1 MQQHQ
6 RQQQQ
11 GHWNS
16 PYRSRERIQE
26 HQHPHQH
33 QYQYQQQHPTRV
45 MANSP
50 MAFPPV
56 GPLQA
61 QYAPP
66 QPAYYAAAGPP
77 LMNPPP
83 TPFDTAYG
91 ITLLPSHLL
100 IGSPFVSSPDLF
112 QSQQQSQQHH
122 HNHHHQMGMVSSN
135 ASHQSINQRN
145 RRPANQRNKGN
156 SNATTTTTTATT
168 NNNNNSTNVNSNG
181 HSRLSQTSYPVPP
194 LKNPPAVARNRHR
207 RRAQNEQ
214 ADKLFKEPFV
224 VTYRM
229 LPKGDDEYRTR
240 SLLFEN
246 VNGSIDLY
254 SFVSKYSKYGPVESI
269 YMFKDRNDE
278 TKRSV
283 LLSFLSRKICLD
295 SYNSVL
301 QRLAEF
307 KTGLKS
313 KSLTVS
319 FVSLKYGKHV
329 DQNEDDRNDSSSST
343 QMNDNGDSDSS
354 KTPGPINNVQ
364 DDAYNVTVIASL
376 QYDIINRGAT
386 RSVALE
392 LDGDHDKT
400 RLLDQELDFLS
411 PEKNQRYVL
420 ESIYLINAKESHK
433 HFPKNYV
440 ILTFL
445 NISMAVEVLDYVRNN
460 EAARSKFPQCFF
472 VSVSSCPQTS
482 SDGSIITTSNS
493 ITPVAS
499 SGSAGIATNG
509 NLGSYA
515 SKNASLSSL
524 NSVGSYVS
532 LDQEID
538 FLSSSLQGGHTIT
551 VAVNEYP
558 KPFFAEFSDHLSNAS
573 VLEASALDTQ
583 FSSPHPQEVTVPSQ
597 DSPLVAGAPSM
608 DTVHPGTA
616 SSLSS
621 QVLPLQPPMAMGS
634 GIYMEPFG
642 RRNKNMVKPITQ
654 SLQKQFAT
662 SAEVANSM
670 GGGIGNR
677 TVYIGN
683 IHPRSKP
690 GDICNVVRGGILQN
704 IRFLQEKHI
713 CFVTFIEASTAVQF
727 YTNAFIDPI
736 VLHGNMLKV
745 GWGHHSGPLP
755 KSISLAVTVGASRN
769 VYVSL
774 PDFAFKDKYINDPQY
789 QRYSDKY
796 KLPAEEQLR
805 KDFSQYGDIEQINF
819 LSDGHCCW
827 VNFMNISSAIKLV
840 EEVKYDDGEA
850 FHKSF
855 DNRYRGLIIGYGKDR
870 CGNVNKNLIAGKNSR
885 FYKKV
890 KKPSYN
896 IRLSRMEEERKKHEE
911 TLRLQNQNNG
921 EKLLQFD
928 SLGIHLEGNEG
939 SKSSKETSL
948 NGQEGEEKE
957 EEENQ
962 EEGEKLEGT
971 ERTNI
976 GSGRE
981 EEENKD
987 QKPLEA
993 MSNGGHNQNHGGA
1006 EKYHEEE
1013 KELLKLSNK
1022 SQIMDGLGIAAVA
1035 AGDNKDMGVNQHQDI
1050 LDRARESG
1058 DEESVDSGISFN
1070 VELILHSP
1078 LEGDSNYQ
1086 KKFNENNKVSKSKK
1100 LEGVNAI
1107 GTGGVSRYNSSLGE
1121 SASAVSNPSI
1131 NVNPPMAP
1139 STISR
1144 NYSLM
1149 MRKQNGCPHAGRDSS
1164 DRQNSQ
1170 QHHHQQQQQQ
1180 QQQQRRTSSSSYNNG
1195 DHMPSQGGNPRS
1207 QQGRRRNKRR
1217 NAKAIPGSDVMA
1229 QYLAQLQH
1237 STFMYAANILGA
1249 TAEGDVDYYDDN
1261 TEH

>member
-1 MQQHQ
+1 MQPHQ

-16 PYRSRERIQE
+16 PYRSRERAQE
-26 HQHPHQH
+26 HQQ
-33 QYQYQQQHPTRV
+33 QQQHPTRV
-45 MANSP
+45 MANSS
-50 MAFPPV
+50 MAFPSV
-56 GPLQA
+56 GSLQT

-66 QPAYYAAAGPP
+66 QPTYYAAAGPP

-112 QSQQQSQQHH
+112 QSQQQSQQQH
-122 HNHHHQMGMVSSN
+122 HNHYHQMGLVNPN
-135 ASHQSINQRN
+135 ASHQSLNQRH
-145 RRPANQRNKGN
+145 RRSVNQRNKGN
-156 SNATTTTTTATT
+156 NIANANGTNYNNSNAH
-168 NNNNNSTNVNSNG
+168 VDMDG

-194 LKNPPAVARNRHR
+194 LLKNPPVVARNRQKKR
-207 RRAQNEQ
+207 VQRERV
-214 ADKLFKEPFV
+214 DKLFKEPFV

-229 LPKGDDEYRTR
+229 LPRGDDEYRTR
-240 SLLFEN
+240 SLLFEK
-246 VNGSIDLY
+246 VDGSVDLY

-269 YMFKDRNDE
+269 YMFKDRNDR
-278 TKRSV
+278 TKNSV

-319 FVSLKYGKHV
+319 FVSLKYRKHA
-329 DQNEDDRNDSSSST
+329 DENEDVQNDSSSST
-343 QMNDNGDSDSS
+343 PMNETNSNDNS
-354 KTPGPINNVQ
+354 KTPNTNESAK
-364 DDAYNVTVIASL
+364 DDSYNVTVIASL

-386 RSVALE
+386 RSIALE
-392 LDGDHDKT
+392 LDGEYDKEK
-400 RLLDQELDFLS
+400 LFEQELDFLS
-411 PEKNQRYVL
+411 PERNQRYVL
-420 ESIYLINAKESHK
+420 ESVYLINAKETHR
-433 HFPKNYV
+433 HFPKNYA

-445 NISMAVEVLDYVRNN
+445 NISMAVEILDYARNN

-472 VSVSSCPQTS
+472 VSISSSPQTN
-482 SDGSIITTSNS
+482 SDGNIVTTSNS
-493 ITPVAS
+493 ITPVGS

-509 NLGSYA
+509 NLGNYA
-515 SKNASLSSL
+515 SKNASISSL

-551 VAVNEYP
+551 VSVNEYP
-558 KPFFAEFSDHLSNAS
+558 TPFFAEFSDHLSSAS
-573 VLEASALDTQ
+573 VLEASVRDTHL
-583 FSSPHPQEVTVPSQ
+583 SSPHPQEVTVPSQ
-597 DSPLVAGAPSM
+597 DSPLVTGPPSM
-608 DTVHPGTA
+608 DAVHPGIT

-621 QVLPLQPPMAMGS
+621 QVLPLQPPMAMNS
-634 GIYMEPFG
+634 GVYMEPFG
-642 RRNKNMVKPITQ
+642 RRNRNMTKPITQ

-670 GGGIGNR
+670 GGGVGNR

-690 GDICNVVRGGILQN
+690 EDICNVVRGGILQN
-704 IRFLQEKHI
+704 IRFLQEKRI

-789 QRYSDKY
+789 QRYSDQY
-796 KLPAEEQLR
+796 KLPAEGQLR
-805 KDFSQYGDIEQINF
+805 KDFNQYGDIEQINF
-819 LSDGHCCW
+819 LNDGHCCW

-890 KKPSYN
+890 KRPSYN
-896 IRLSRMEEERKKHEE
+896 IRLSRMEEERRKHEE
-911 TLRLQNQNNG
+911 TLRSQNQNND

-928 SLGIHLEGNEG
+928 SLGIHLEGNEDN
-939 SKSSKETSL
+939 KRNKESSIQDGQVKKERAEIRNANSEDEREKDEP
-948 NGQEGEEKE
+948 NIPGPVDEVSSSEYSQNQVGGE
-957 EEENQ
+957 
-962 EEGEKLEGT
+962 
-971 ERTNI
+971 R
-976 GSGRE
+976 
-981 EEENKD
+981 
-987 QKPLEA
+987 
-993 MSNGGHNQNHGGA
+993 
-1006 EKYHEEE
+1006 YHEEE

-1022 SQIMDGLGIAAVA
+1022 SQVMDGLGIAPVA
-1035 AGDNKDMGVNQHQDI
+1035 TDDNKDIGVSQHPNI
-1050 LDRARESG
+1050 LNRAHESG
-1058 DEESVDSGISFN
+1058 DEESVDSGMSSN

-1078 LEGDSNYQ
+1078 LEDD
-1086 KKFNENNKVSKSKK
+1086 FNNEEKCNDNNELSKPKK
-1100 LEGVNAI
+1100 LESISAT
-1107 GTGGVSRYNSSLGE
+1107 GTGGISHYNSSLGE
-1121 SASAVSNPSI
+1121 GASAVSNPSLGMH
-1131 NVNPPMAP
+1131 PPMAP

-1149 MRKQNGCPHAGRDSS
+1149 MKKQNGYPSQRGDSPDELGR
-1164 DRQNSQ
+1164 
-1170 QHHHQQQQQQ
+1170 QHLHQHQQRSEPQPQL
-1180 QQQQRRTSSSSYNNG
+1180 QRKQRSFPSTYNSG
-1195 DHMPSQGGNPRS
+1195 DHLLSQGGNPRG
-1207 QQGRRRNKRR
+1207 QQGKRRNKRR

-1249 TAEGDVDYYDDN
+1249 TAEGDPDYYDN
-1261 TEH
+1261 SER

>member
-1 MQQHQ
+1 MQQQQQ
-6 RQQQQ
+6 RQPQQ

-16 PYRSRERIQE
+16 PYKSRERIQE
-26 HQHPHQH
+26 HQ
-33 QYQYQQQHPTRV
+33 YQQQHSNRV
-45 MANSP
+45 MGNSP
-50 MAFPPV
+50 IAFPPV
-56 GPLQA
+56 GSLQA

-112 QSQQQSQQHH
+112 QNQQSQHQH
-122 HNHHHQMGMVSSN
+122 NPNS
-135 ASHQSINQRN
+135 ASHQSVNQRF
-145 RRPANQRNKGN
+145 RRSGGPRNN
-156 SNATTTTTTATT
+156 SNG
-168 NNNNNSTNVNSNG
+168 NINSNG
-181 HSRLSQTSYPVPP
+181 HSSRLSQASYPIPP
-194 LKNPPAVARNRHR
+194 LKNPPAVARNRHKR
-207 RRAQNEQ
+207 RIQKEQ
-214 ADKLFKEPFV
+214 SDKLFKTPFV

-246 VNGSIDLY
+246 VNGSVDLY

-269 YMFKDRNDE
+269 YMFKDEDNDD
-278 TKRSV
+278 KYNV

-313 KSLTVS
+313 DSLTVS
-319 FVSLKYGKHV
+319 FVSLKYRNHPVGKL
-329 DQNEDDRNDSSSST
+329 DD
-343 QMNDNGDSDSS
+343 DNTS
-354 KTPGPINNVQ
+354 KTTTDVNSNVK
-364 DDAYNVTVIASL
+364 DDDNDHDYNVTLMASL

-392 LDGDHDKT
+392 LDGAYDKT
-400 RLLDQELDFLS
+400 KLLNEALDFLS
-411 PEKNQRYVL
+411 PDKNQRYVL
-420 ESIYLINAKESHK
+420 ESIYLINAKEPYK
-433 HFPKNYV
+433 HFPRNYA

-445 NISMAVEVLDYVRNN
+445 NISMAVEVLDYVRND
-460 EAARSKFPQCFF
+460 ETAKSKFSQCFF
-472 VSVSSCPQTS
+472 VSISSSFQTS
-482 SDGSIITTSNS
+482 SDGGIVTTSNS
-493 ITPVAS
+493 ITPVVS
-499 SGSAGIATNG
+499 SGSAGITTNG
-509 NLGSYA
+509 NLGSYTN
-515 SKNASLSSL
+515 KNASFSSV

-538 FLSSSLQGGHTIT
+538 FQSSSLKGGHTIT
-551 VAVNEYP
+551 VTLDEYP
-558 KPFFAEFSDHLSNAS
+558 KPFFAEFQDHLSNAN
-573 VLEASALDTQ
+573 VLEVSAFDNSQ
-583 FSSPHPQEVTVPSQ
+583 FSSPHPQKVTVPSQ
-597 DSPLVAGAPSM
+597 ESPLVAGVPSM
-608 DTVHPGTA
+608 DTISVSPGTTP
-616 SSLSS
+616 SLSP
-621 QVLPLQPPMAMGS
+621 QVLPLQPSMTVGS
-634 GIYMEPFG
+634 GIYMEPFAH
-642 RRNKNMVKPITQ
+642 RNKEMIKPITQ

-683 IHPRSKP
+683 IHPRSNP
-690 GDICNVVRGGILQN
+690 EDICNVVRGGILQN
-704 IRFLQEKHI
+704 IRFLKEKHI

-755 KSISLAVTVGASRN
+755 KFISLAVTVGASRN

-789 QRYSDKY
+789 QSYSDKY
-796 KLPAEEQLR
+796 KLPTEVQLR

-819 LSDGHCCW
+819 LNDGHCCW

-850 FHKSF
+850 FHKTF

-896 IRLSRMEEERKKHEE
+896 IRLSRMEEDRKRHEE
-911 TLRLQNQNNG
+911 NLRLQNQNND
-921 EKLLQFD
+921 EKLLQFG
-928 SLGIHLEGNEG
+928 SLGIHLDGNEG
-939 SKSSKETSL
+939 NKTSKGTSTHTGEIDTDELNDAHETKSNNNGNEGVDERAEDVNGGDKELIDS
-948 NGQEGEEKE
+948 
-957 EEENQ
+957 
-962 EEGEKLEGT
+962 
-971 ERTNI
+971 
-976 GSGRE
+976 
-981 EEENKD
+981 
-987 QKPLEA
+987 
-993 MSNGGHNQNHGGA
+993 MSNGKQNHVPNGA
-1006 EKYHEEE
+1006 KNYHEEE

-1022 SQIMDGLGIAAVA
+1022 SQVIDGLGIATMEAS
-1035 AGDNKDMGVNQHQDI
+1035 NSKDMGMSQHQDI
-1050 LDRARESG
+1050 LDKACESG
-1058 DEESVDSGISFN
+1058 DEKSLDSGMSSN

-1078 LEGDSNYQ
+1078 LEGDSNSQ
-1086 KKFNENNKVSKSKK
+1086 KKYDENNKLSKSKK
-1100 LEGVNAI
+1100 LESANAT
-1107 GTGGVSRYNSSLGE
+1107 GTGGISRYNSSFGE
-1121 SASAVSNPSI
+1121 GASAVSNPSMSM
-1131 NVNPPMAP
+1131 NPPIAP

-1149 MRKQNGCPHAGRDSS
+1149 MKKQNGHPQSNHSRADFDELDQR
-1164 DRQNSQ
+1164 
-1170 QHHHQQQQQQ
+1170 
-1180 QQQQRRTSSSSYNNG
+1180 QQRPMSSSRNKG
-1195 DHMPSQGGNPRS
+1195 DHMDSQGGNTRR
-1207 QQGRRRNKRR
+1207 QQNRRRNRR
-1217 NAKAIPGSDVMA
+1217 RTAKAIPGSDVMA